1 MGAAAVMSVVV
12 DVVGRVRRPGL
23 ARLPAGSRVADAIA
37 AVGGVAPGAA
47 VSRVNLARKV
57 VDGEQILVPGP
68 TEPLIPPAA
77 LGAAGGAGSGPDAAS
92 GSGGSGGAV
101 VGGATG
107 GGSGDTGGPGTPVDL
122 NTATVADLDALP
134 GVGPVTAGRI
144 IAWRSQHQR
153 FSRVDELGEVP
164 GIGPKTLDRL
174 RPMVRV

>member
-1 MGAAAVMSVVV
+1 
-12 DVVGRVRRPGL
+12 
-23 ARLPAGSRVADAIA
+23 
-37 AVGGVAPGAA
+37 
-47 VSRVNLARKV
+47 
-57 VDGEQILVPGP
+57 
-68 TEPLIPPAA
+68 
-77 LGAAGGAGSGPDAAS
+77 
-92 GSGGSGGAV
+92 V